1 MSKIKNIMNTLWERI
16 MMVIA
21 VLFFVLFVISLVITG
36 NDINAIINCVGMFS
50 CMILDKLVA
59 IYDKIK

>member
-1 MSKIKNIMNTLWERI
+1 MSKIKNIMNTLWEHI

-36 NDINAIINCVGMFS
+36 NDINAVINCVGMFS

>member
-36 NDINAIINCVGMFS
+36 NDINAVINCVGMFS

>member
-36 NDINAIINCVGMFS
+36 NDINAVINCIGMFS

>member
-1 MSKIKNIMNTLWERI
+1 MNKIKNIMNILWERI

-21 VLFFVLFVISLVITG
+21 FLFFVLFVISLVITG
-36 NDINAIINCVGMFS
+36 NDADAVINCVGMFS
-50 CMILDKLVA
+50 CMILDKLVV